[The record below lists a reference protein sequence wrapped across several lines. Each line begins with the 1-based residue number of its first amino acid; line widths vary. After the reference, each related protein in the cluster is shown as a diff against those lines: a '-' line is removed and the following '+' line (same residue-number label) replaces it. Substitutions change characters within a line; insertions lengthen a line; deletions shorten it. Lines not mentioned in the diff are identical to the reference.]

1 MSTRGPLHG
10 IRVLDFGQYIAGP
23 SAGQTLADLG
33 ADVVKVESLRG
44 DQARGVGT
52 FGRAMV
58 QAYNRDKRSLAID
71 LARPEGKGVLHALL
85 ERADVLIQNFR
96 ADSAE
101 RMGLGAE
108 SLRAQYPRLIYAGI
122 TGFGTRGPSRRRP
135 GLDIAAQAEFGL
147 MHTTGPADGSPQRV
161 GFAVA
166 DVSAANALAMGI
178 LAALYERHSTGRG
191 AQVET
196 SLMEA
201 VLSMQAATWGEY
213 QLTGIP
219 LRRKGNG
226 QANAA
231 PAADL
236 LEVADG
242 AVVLSAYT
250 DDKWAALCTLIDRP
264 DMIEDPRFA
273 DNPARVRNRGEL
285 LAALNDAFAGMTR
298 EQATK
303 LLQSAGIVCGAVR
316 AFDEV
321 AVDPDVSAAGVLVSV
336 AGRDGGEITFPG
348 CPFTIDGRRRTVS
361 RPAPAVGEDSA
372 RILREVGYSDE
383 DITVLVEAG
392 VISALD
398 HRPMERRYA

>member
-1 MSTRGPLHG
+1 MRGPLHG

-58 QAYNRDKRSLAID
+58 QAYNRDKRSLAVD
-71 LARPEGKGVLHALL
+71 LTRPEGKAVLHRLL
-85 ERADVLIQNFR
+85 AQTDVLIQNFR

-101 RMGLGAE
+101 RMGLGVDTLCA
-108 SLRAQYPRLIYAGI
+108 RYPRLIYAGV
-122 TGFGTRGPSRRRP
+122 TGFGAHGPSRERP

-147 MHTTGPADGSPQRV
+147 MHTTGPADGGPQRV

-178 LAALYERHSTGRG
+178 LAALYERRETGRG
-191 AQVET
+191 AHVQT

-201 VLSMQAATWGEY
+201 VLSLQAATWGEY

-236 LEVADG
+236 LELVDG
-242 AVVLSAYT
+242 AVVVSAYT
-250 DDKWAALCTLIDRP
+250 ADKWAALCTLIERP

-273 DNPARVRNRGEL
+273 DNPARVRHRGEL
-285 LAALNDAFAGMTR
+285 LAALNEAFAGMTR
-298 EQATK
+298 ARAAG

-316 AFDEV
+316 GFDEIAADADV
-321 AVDPDVSAAGVLVSV
+321 AAAGVLVSV
-336 AGRDGGEITFPG
+336 VGSDGSEMTVPG
-348 CPFTIDGRRRTVS
+348 SAFTIDGHRRTAS
-361 RPAPAVGEDSA
+361 RPAPEVGEDSA
-372 RILREVGYSDE
+372 RILREAGYHDE
-383 DITVLVEAG
+383 DIADLVERG
-392 VISALD
+392 VVAAPD
-398 HRPMERRYA
+398 HELLERQRA